1 MSREVWAGRDIQE
14 SSADRWDLMPPSG
27 SGHRGQYK
35 CIRGQKSA
43 QLRNVTRTGQEGAA
57 FDVAENQGRSLHP

>member
-1 MSREVWAGRDIQE
+1 MGLDATEWIRSQGSEEA
-14 SSADRWDLMPPSG
+14 PSG
-27 SGHRGQYK
+27 PLK

-57 FDVAENQGRSLHP
+57 FDVGREPKKKPPSLGGNSSRMS